1 LLFAALSVIW
11 GIPYLL
17 IRVAVRDLSPAT
29 LVFARTAP
37 AALALVPLAWHRGQ
51 VRAVLVRWRW
61 LVAYS
66 VVEIAAP
73 WLLLSTAEERLTSS
87 FSALLVASVPLVG
100 VVLSGVFRR
109 EAENVD
115 QRARRVVTEHLG
127 AKRLAGLGVGLSGV
141 AVLAGIDVRGS
152 NLLSL
157 VEVAVVAV
165 GYAGG
170 PLILSRRLS
179 DLPGL
184 GVVSVSVALTAV
196 LYAPWAL
203 THLPHHVSAE
213 VGLSVAGLSVL
224 CTAVAFLA
232 FFALVTEV
240 GPVRATVVTYINPA
254 IALLLGVSV
263 LGEPFTLGLGL
274 GFPLVLAGSV
284 LATGGGR
291 AELEGTAA
299 S

>member
-37 AALALVPLAWHRGQ
+37 AALVLVPLAWRRGQ
-51 VRAVLVRWRW
+51 LSAVLLRWRW
-61 LVAYS
+61 LAAYS

-100 VVLSGVFRR
+100 VVLSGVFRGGADR
-109 EAENVD
+109 LA
-115 QRARRVVTEHLG
+115 QHARRGVTEHMEL
-127 AKRLAGLGVGLSGV
+127 KRLVGLAIGLGGV
-141 AVLAGIDVRGS
+141 AVLAGVDVRGS
-152 NLLSL
+152 DLPSLL
-157 VEVAVVAV
+157 EVAAVAV

-184 GVVSVSVALTAV
+184 GVVAASVAFTAV

-213 VGLSVAGLSVL
+213 VGLSVAGLTVF

-254 IALLLGVSV
+254 VALLLGVSV

-274 GFPLVLAGSV
+274 GFPLVLVGSV
-284 LATGGGR
+284 LATGGRR

>member
-1 LLFAALSVIW
+1 MLFAALSVIW

-17 IRVAVRDLSPAT
+17 IRVAVRELSPAT

-37 AALALVPLAWHRGQ
+37 AALVLVPLAWHRGQ

-100 VVLSGVFRR
+100 VVLSGVFSGGADRLS
-109 EAENVD
+109 
-115 QRARRVVTEHLG
+115 QHARRGVTEHMDV
-127 AKRLAGLGVGLSGV
+127 KRLAGLAIGLGGV
-141 AVLAGIDVRGS
+141 AVLAGVDVRGS
-152 NLLSL
+152 DLPSLL
-157 VEVAVVAV
+157 EVAVVAI

-170 PLILSRRLS
+170 PLILSRRFA

-184 GVVSVSVALTAV
+184 GVVAISLAFTAV
-196 LYAPWAL
+196 VYAPWAL
-203 THLPHHVSAE
+203 THVPHHVSAE
-213 VGLSVAGLSVL
+213 VGLSVAGLAVF

-254 IALLLGVSV
+254 VALLLGVSV

-284 LATGGGR
+284 VATGGRR

>member
-37 AALALVPLAWHRGQ
+37 AALVLVPLAWRRGQ
-51 VRAVLVRWRW
+51 LSAVLARWRW

-100 VVLSGVFRR
+100 VVLSSVFRGGADR
-109 EAENVD
+109 LA
-115 QRARRVVTEHLG
+115 QHARRGVTEHMEL
-127 AKRLAGLGVGLSGV
+127 KRLAGLVIGLGGV
-141 AVLAGIDVRGS
+141 AVLAGVDVRGS
-152 NLLSL
+152 DLLSL
-157 VEVAVVAV
+157 LEVAAVAV

-184 GVVSVSVALTAV
+184 GVVAASVAFTAV

-213 VGLSVAGLSVL
+213 VGLSVAGLTVF
-224 CTAVAFLA
+224 CTAVAFLV

-240 GPVRATVVTYINPA
+240 GPVRATVVTYINPVV
-254 IALLLGVSV
+254 ALLLGVSV

-274 GFPLVLAGSV
+274 GFPLVLVGSV
-284 LATGGGR
+284 LATGGRR